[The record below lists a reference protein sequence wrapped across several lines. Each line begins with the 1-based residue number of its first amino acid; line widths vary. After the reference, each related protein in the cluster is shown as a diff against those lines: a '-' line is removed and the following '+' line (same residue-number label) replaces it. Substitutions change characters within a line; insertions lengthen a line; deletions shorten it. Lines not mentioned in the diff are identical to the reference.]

1 MAVQIR
7 WLWPGRACRLALLAA
22 MTAAGMLLVPG
33 LGLAADKHAVL
44 ILDANTGRVLHE
56 AAAREPRHPASLA
69 KMMTIYIALEL
80 VEQGKLSL
88 QTKIRMSANAVLAA
102 PSKLDLDEGEEIAL
116 IDAIKVL
123 ITKSANDVAVAV
135 AEHIAGSEAK
145 FARLMTRRAGQ
156 LGMAA
161 TVFKNASG
169 LPDEEQVTTA
179 HDMVTLALRLQD
191 DFPQHY
197 ALFGTRT
204 FTYKDETFRNH
215 NKLLFNYEGADG
227 LKTGYTRAS
236 GFNLVASVRRGRKH
250 IIGAVFGGAT
260 AASRDSAMRTFLN
273 MGLVKASSV
282 KTRKPALVARNAR
295 APQPTVA
302 FVPTPHRVMRPAAT
316 PLAEPPP
323 PPPPMM
329 AAAAPPQAEPAQQ
342 PVRIARVRP
351 VMLSEQPG
359 GMAAVPTAQHPAA
372 AFQPQEPPP
381 PPQWAPA
388 STGAMPA
395 RLAAAAPPERP
406 ALLASPQIV
415 RGAAPSTLD
424 QQAAN
429 LTRGDPPVA
438 PPPLTTQALAP
449 REPVSRLKG
458 PAAAAAAP
466 AGGFQ
471 VQIGAFQSI
480 AEAERQL
487 AAVRQRAGNAL
498 ARHPDVTQPVRQ
510 GAKTLY
516 RARYAGF
523 DAQSATSICG
533 ELKRL
538 KIDCL
543 VMKAD

>member
-1 MAVQIR
+1 MAVQVR
-7 WLWPGRACRLALLAA
+7 WLWPGRACRLALIAA
-22 MTAAGMLLVPG
+22 ITAAGVLLAPG
-33 LGLAADKHAVL
+33 IGLAAEKHAVL
-44 ILDANTGRVLHE
+44 ILDANTGRILYE
-56 AAAREPRHPASLA
+56 TSAREPRHPASLA

-88 QTKIRMSANAVLAA
+88 QTKIRISANAALAA
-102 PSKLDLDEGEEIAL
+102 PSKLDLDEGDEIAL

-135 AEHIAGSEAK
+135 AEHISGSEAK
-145 FARLMTRRAGQ
+145 FAQLMTRKAVQ
-156 LGMAA
+156 LGMTA
-161 TVFKNASG
+161 TLFKNASG

-179 HDMVTLALRLQD
+179 RDMVTLALRLQD

-260 AASRDSAMRTFLN
+260 AASRDNAMRTFLN

-282 KTRKPALVARNAR
+282 KTRKPALVARNMR
-295 APQPTVA
+295 APQPAVA
-302 FVPTPHRVMRPAAT
+302 FVPTPQRVMRPPPA
-316 PLAEPPP
+316 LAQPPP
-323 PPPPMM
+323 PPPPPVL
-329 AAAAPPQAEPAQQ
+329 AAASPPQAEPAQQ
-342 PVRIARVRP
+342 PIRIARVRP

-359 GMAAVPTAQHPAA
+359 GMAAVPAAQRPAPA
-372 AFQPQEPPP
+372 SQPQEPPP

-388 STGAMPA
+388 SAGAMPT
-395 RLAAAAPPERP
+395 RLAATAPPERP

-415 RGAAPSTLD
+415 RGAAPSTLE

-429 LTRGDPPVA
+429 LARGDPPVVP
-438 PPPLTTQALAP
+438 PPPLTTQTLQP
-449 REPVSRLKG
+449 REPASRLKG
-458 PAAAAAAP
+458 PIAAAAP

-471 VQIGAFQSI
+471 VQIGAFQSV

-487 AAVRQRAGNAL
+487 AAVRQRAGYVL
-498 ARHPDVTQPVRQ
+498 SRYPGVTQQVHQ
-510 GAKTLY
+510 GAKVLY

-523 DAQSATSICG
+523 DAQSAASSCN

-543 VMKAD
+543 VMKAE